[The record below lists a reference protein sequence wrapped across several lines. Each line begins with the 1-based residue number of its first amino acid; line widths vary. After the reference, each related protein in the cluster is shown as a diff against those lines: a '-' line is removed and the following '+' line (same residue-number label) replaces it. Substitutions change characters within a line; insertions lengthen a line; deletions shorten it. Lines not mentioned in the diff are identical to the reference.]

1 MATEPVTVRLKRLPH
16 GADLALPATASI
28 GSAGIDLRAAIDKE
42 QDLAPGERC
51 LVATGFAIAIPV
63 GYEGQVRPRSGLA
76 LQHGLTLLN
85 TPGTI
90 DSDYRGEV
98 KVILI
103 NLGQQTYRLERGDRV
118 AQMVIAPVSRVR
130 LVEVRELPETQ
141 RGEGGFGS
149 SGID

>member
-1 MATEPVTVRLKRLPH
+1 MAAEPVTVQLKRLPH
-16 GADLALPATASI
+16 GTDLALPVNASI
-28 GSAGIDLRAAIDKE
+28 GSAGIDLRAAIADGLE
-42 QDLAPGERC
+42 LAPGQRC
-51 LVATGFAIAIPV
+51 VVPTGFTIAIPQ
-63 GYEGQVRPRSGLA
+63 GYEAQVRPRSGLA
-76 LQHGLTLLN
+76 LDHGLTLLN

-103 NLGQQTYRLERGDRV
+103 NLGQRTYRLSRGDRV
-118 AQMVIAPVSRVR
+118 AQMIVAPVSRVR
-130 LVEVRELPETQ
+130 LSEVDELPSSE